1 MAVINRLGM
10 GPTRTVE
17 KHDNGYKVTV
27 TPPAWSG
34 FTEGA
39 SVILNIDQFS
49 RYNSWM
55 NGAMLIQEALPE
67 LSSADRE
74 ILMTGIGPQQWD
86 DEFGDDE

>member
-10 GPTRTVE
+10 GPTRAVE
-17 KHDNGYKVTV
+17 RLDNGYKVTV

-49 RYNSWM
+49 RYNFWM